1 MSNRCV
7 KISLPKMVLLGEYVA
22 FPMKLDKLFLPHN
35 LWEISN
41 WGKYF
46 QSYFAKLRSEYAQIL
61 RKLQHLF
68 HSWLQI
74 LSYFRHYDS
83 YDDDDDDG
91 TADEVERANVLTA
104 PKTVLPE
111 WAEWKW
117 DPLEPFLTLF
127 PFRIC
132 FFVFFL
138 VIFSKMRPSG
148 ASPHTLPFSVSVTFL
163 FVFLSTCERQD
174 VDFEYWESQSSVS
187 WSEYTQSS
195 VLWVYNQFFID
206 MS

>member
-1 MSNRCV
+1 MSNTCV
-7 KISLPKMVLLGEYVA
+7 KISMPKMVLLGEYVA

-68 HSWLQI
+68 RSWLQI

-104 PKTVLPE
+104 PTTVLPE
-111 WAEWKW
+111 WAE
-117 DPLEPFLTLF
+117 
-127 PFRIC
+127 
-132 FFVFFL
+132 V
-138 VIFSKMRPSG
+138 KMRPSG
-148 ASPHTLPFSVSVTFL
+148 ALPHTLPFSVSVTF
-163 FVFLSTCERQD
+163 FFFFGARCERQD
-174 VDFEYWESQSSVS
+174 VDFQ
-187 WSEYTQSS
+187 
-195 VLWVYNQFFID
+195 N
-206 MS
+206 

>member
-1 MSNRCV
+1 MSNTCV
-7 KISLPKMVLLGEYVA
+7 KISMPKMVLLGEYVA
-22 FPMKLDKLFLPHN
+22 LPQKKDVWTRPMKLDKLFLPHN

-46 QSYFAKLRSEYAQIL
+46 QKYFAELRSEYAQIL

-104 PKTVLPE
+104 PTTVLPE
-111 WAEWKW
+111 WAG
-117 DPLEPFLTLF
+117 
-127 PFRIC
+127 
-132 FFVFFL
+132 V
-138 VIFSKMRPSG
+138 KMRPSG
-148 ASPHTLPFSVSVTFL
+148 ALPHTLTFSVSVPFCFL
-163 FVFLSTCERQD
+163 DRRMRGRMLISKIKKAKALSPG
-174 VDFEYWESQSSVS
+174 
-187 WSEYTQSS
+187 
-195 VLWVYNQFFID
+195 
-206 MS
+206 

>member
-1 MSNRCV
+1 M
-7 KISLPKMVLLGEYVA
+7 EYVQHMRENINA
-22 FPMKLDKLFLPHN
+22 KDGTVGGICCPSSKERCLNTPNEILDKLFLPQSF
-35 LWEISN
+35 WELSN

-46 QSYFAKLRSEYAQIL
+46 QKYFAELHSEYAQIL

-68 HSWLQI
+68 RSWLQI

-127 PFRIC
+127 PF
-132 FFVFFL
+132 
-138 VIFSKMRPSG
+138 
-148 ASPHTLPFSVSVTFL
+148 
-163 FVFLSTCERQD
+163 Q
-174 VDFEYWESQSSVS
+174 
-187 WSEYTQSS
+187 
-195 VLWVYNQFFID
+195 
-206 MS
+206 